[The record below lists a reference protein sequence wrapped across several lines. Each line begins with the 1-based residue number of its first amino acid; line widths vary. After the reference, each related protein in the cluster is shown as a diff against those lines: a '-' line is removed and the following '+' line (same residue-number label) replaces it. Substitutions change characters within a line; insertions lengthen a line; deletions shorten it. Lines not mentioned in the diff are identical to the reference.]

1 MEVSYPCVIT
11 HRLRCGVRIN
21 DSEISIDI
29 GNWTDDGRISY
40 RYWLDLKLDGKR
52 IEFYEEDIQS
62 GVGGGSLQ
70 EGLQAL
76 LSFLGAC
83 GESYAYAMRH
93 NGKLADTDNGNLFPA
108 DVAEWSYINSDELAI
123 IRCELEETENA
134 IVE

>member
-83 GESYAYAMRH
+83 GESYAYAMRN
-93 NGKLADTDNGNLFPA
+93 NGKLADTDNGNLFPEN
-108 DVAEWSYINSDELAI
+108 VAEWCYINLDELAMV
-123 IRCELEETENA
+123 RCELEETENV
-134 IVE
+134 IDE